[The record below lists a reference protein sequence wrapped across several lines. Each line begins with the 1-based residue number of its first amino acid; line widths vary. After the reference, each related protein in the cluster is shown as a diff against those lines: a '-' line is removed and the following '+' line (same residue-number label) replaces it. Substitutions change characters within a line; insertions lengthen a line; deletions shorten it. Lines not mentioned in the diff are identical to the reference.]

1 MRRLGATKITGLLL
15 VLALCFAAR
24 GSAEDSEGARGTLK
38 GLAGFYVIVEELQ
51 PNLLRYE
58 KYSKQFDLNKTG
70 IQRDVERKLTE
81 AGIRVLTPEEWQKTP
96 GKPVFY
102 VNINTHESEKY
113 WFSYNIKIEVRQV
126 VSLEANPAV
135 KTLAGTWS
143 LNLTG
148 MANIGNLKQI
158 RQDLNE
164 LTGRFVGAYRGSK

>member
-1 MRRLGATKITGLLL
+1 M
-15 VLALCFAAR
+15 
-24 GSAEDSEGARGTLK
+24 
-38 GLAGFYVIVEELQ
+38 
-51 PNLLRYE
+51 
-58 KYSKQFDLNKTG
+58 
-70 IQRDVERKLTE
+70 
-81 AGIRVLTPEEWQKTP
+81 
-96 GKPVFY
+96 
-102 VNINTHESEKY
+102 
-113 WFSYNIKIEVRQV
+113 